1 MTTPAY
7 LETEDLKKFREVG
20 FVSVGVVL
28 EEDEV
33 RQCIDEFESTIVLKR
48 QEQDPDYKGEFGLLP
63 TGTTLKELSY
73 SQDESYELILD
84 HMAQDPFFR
93 EMLMRN
99 PRILDKVQSIL
110 GPSFRLLEDQMFYKP
125 ARRGAPIVFHHD
137 NIHYGIKD
145 PKVVVC
151 WIALDAA
158 TSENGCLRLLPKS
171 HLKEIPHDRLPGT
184 RRRIAQFDHSELVD
198 MHAAPGELIMFDGR
212 TVHGSGPNK
221 TSTPRRALNM
231 VCMDP
236 ATTSELMSFNLESNP
251 YLRGG

>member
-33 RQCIDEFESTIVLKR
+33 RRCIDEFESTIVLKR

-63 TGTTLKELSY
+63 TDTTLKELSY
-73 SQDESYELILD
+73 SPDESYELILD

-125 ARRGAPIVFHHD
+125 AHRGAPIVFHHD
-137 NIHYGIKD
+137 NILTASRI
-145 PKVVVC
+145 
-151 WIALDAA
+151 
-158 TSENGCLRLLPKS
+158 PKS
-171 HLKEIPHDRLPGT
+171 LSAGLPSM
-184 RRRIAQFDHSELVD
+184 RRRPKMDVYSFS
-198 MHAAPGELIMFDGR
+198 
-212 TVHGSGPNK
+212 
-221 TSTPRRALNM
+221 RRAI
-231 VCMDP
+231 
-236 ATTSELMSFNLESNP
+236 
-251 YLRGG
+251 